1 MKIAF
6 LTPEFP
12 HVKTGPSGG
21 LGTSIFNLAKGLI
34 QSGHE
39 VSVLV
44 YGQNEDEV
52 FKENGVTFYKVKNIK
67 LKGFSRF
74 LTQNKIQKLI
84 NSLIDENKIDIIE
97 APDWTGITSHITT
110 KAPVVV
116 KLNGSDTYFCHLDK
130 RPVKFLNRFN
140 EKKALQKADA
150 LISVSQ
156 YTATLTKELFLLN
169 KEFTIIPNSVDLDD
183 FNNNNIEFEENT
195 VLYFGT
201 LIRKK
206 GAFELPFIFNEL
218 FKKNSDAKLI
228 LIGRDASDIQSG
240 NSSTWTMMQP
250 LFDVDALKNVNYLG
264 SVPYDEIKNH
274 IAKASVC
281 VFPTFAEALPVSW
294 IEAMTMQKAI
304 VASSIGWASE
314 VIEDS
319 VNGFLVHPN
328 RHEEYASK
336 IQDLLQNEKLRAQFG
351 AEARKKVEREFS
363 ISVVAKKNVEFYER
377 VILRYKTNEF

>member
-34 QSGHE
+34 QSE

-52 FKENGVTFYKVKNIK
+52 FKDNGVTFYKIKNIK

-74 LTQNKIQKLI
+74 LTQNKIQRLI
-84 NSLIDENKIDIIE
+84 NSLVKENKIDILE
-97 APDWTGITSHITT
+97 APDWTGITSRITA
-110 KAPVVV
+110 KCPVVV

-140 EKKALQKADA
+140 EKRALQKADV
-150 LISVSQ
+150 LTSVSQ
-156 YTATLTKELFLLN
+156 YTATLTKELFSLN

-206 GAFELPFIFNEL
+206 GAFELPLIFNEL
-218 FKKNSDAKLI
+218 YKKNTDVQLI

-240 NSSTWTMMQP
+240 NSSTWKMMQE
-250 LFDVDALKNVNYLG
+250 LFDDRALKNVNYLG

-294 IEAMTMQKAI
+294 IEAMAMRKAI
-304 VASSIGWASE
+304 VASNIGWANE

-319 VNGFLVHPN
+319 LNGFLVHPQKHN
-328 RHEEYASK
+328 EYALK
-336 IQDLLQNEKLRAQFG
+336 IQELLQNERLRAQFG
-351 AEARKKVEREFS
+351 DEARKKVEREFS
-363 ISVVAKKNVEFYER
+363 ISVVAKKNAEFYEKT
-377 VILRYKTNEF
+377 ILGHKKR